1 MTGNRQA
8 YLATSKGEH
17 GAGPA
22 VCRHSPVMSGLV
34 VRRSGF
40 PFTGL
45 SFSNGGRRFP
55 PSPERDGPL
64 AIYGQG
70 PGDHQAPRQLMATR
84 FAPTGSQRKAWS
96 SIDPGPWSSLPAW
109 TFPAGKRPR
118 CVPASGGISAMNGP
132 EPTSDNRKDP
142 EIAAAELLFQDAE
155 PPASTRPVGPVI
167 ATGSSEGFE
176 LADVSEHSASPPPSS
191 QSAPSREAASGKPAD
206 SRPRARMVAPVAPAV
221 EQVWS
226 RGSEWGSTFV
236 VLACWIAAIL
246 GIAYFTLGAELY
258 GTTGLILLVG
268 GLGAVVL
275 SYPILITLE
284 RPVRITPEQ
293 AARDYFGALSHHFP
307 HYRRMW
313 LLLSAR
319 GAPRPNSH
327 RMRVSRRT
335 GSHGSASSMR
345 GTPAGSLPWSFRLR
359 SSTPRRAPER
369 PRSMPASGCG
379 CWSEAAAA
387 RGR

>member
-1 MTGNRQA
+1 
-8 YLATSKGEH
+8 
-17 GAGPA
+17 
-22 VCRHSPVMSGLV
+22 
-34 VRRSGF
+34 
-40 PFTGL
+40 
-45 SFSNGGRRFP
+45 
-55 PSPERDGPL
+55 
-64 AIYGQG
+64 
-70 PGDHQAPRQLMATR
+70 
-84 FAPTGSQRKAWS
+84 
-96 SIDPGPWSSLPAW
+96 
-109 TFPAGKRPR
+109 
-118 CVPASGGISAMNGP
+118 MNSP
-132 EPTSDNRKDP
+132 EPTADNRKDP

-155 PPASTRPVGPVI
+155 LPASTRPVGPVI

-191 QSAPSREAASGKPAD
+191 QAAPAREAAGGKPAD
-206 SRPRARMVAPVAPAV
+206 SRPRARMVAPMAPAV

-246 GIAYFTLGAELY
+246 GIACFTLGADLL
-258 GTTGLILLVG
+258 GITALILLLG

-319 GAPRPNSH
+319 G
-327 RMRVSRRT
+327 RT
-335 GSHGSASSMR
+335 SPQFASYEGFKAYWIAQLGQLHEGHAGRFSPLVFQVEEFHAEKSAGKTEIDAR
-345 GTPAGSLPWSFRLR
+345 FRLR
-359 SSTPRRAPER
+359 VLV
-369 PRSMPASGCG
+369 
-379 CWSEAAAA
+379 
-387 RGR
+387 RGRRGEGPIWSLLLVRSFVRGPDGMWYLNEATLAERTPAA